1 MKKLNLKTKLAVKI
15 GTAFL
20 RRIGSTDDAAMMKHI
35 TRLIKILRFARQNE
49 LAYYVDDVLGI
60 YKRGPVYTKILRE
73 MLTQSDDEEFE
84 DVFYGLV
91 NLPENVRLTAD
102 FPKSKVKIPEN
113 PVDVLCAAENSF
125 YFHSYFPCLEALR
138 GFNLNM
144 NMFYSPEDLK
154 SLPYSVDLQTTFTSS
169 RDLFFGNKNIDTLLI
184 IGSAPFNKT
193 LLLHALDRAKTIL
206 VCGAFAENQK
216 ENAALKE
223 KISRSLTRVIFYT
236 PSQNFYPYLKAKQLV
251 EDRVIGTV
259 TEIKVKTVVGK
270 CGLNNTSAELQ
281 QILVNDVY
289 DKLPFVNDILGEP
302 QQHFHYENKLNGSF
316 SAYTQITKHKTP
328 RAYSVY
334 EFVHSPEI
342 HDNKH
347 PILLIEKIELTG
359 SMGYLWLN
367 WQKTK
372 SINDPIMTLYAGDK
386 EIKMGAV
393 PDDFPSGF
401 ARALFASPDV
411 PLPAGG

>member
-1 MKKLNLKTKLAVKI
+1 MKKLNLKTRVAVTL

-20 RRIGSTDDAAMMKHI
+20 RGIGNTDDAVMMKHI
-35 TRLIKILRFARQNE
+35 SRLIKFLRFVKQNE

-60 YKRGPVYTKILRE
+60 YKRGPVYTNILRE

-84 DVFYGLV
+84 DLFYGIV
-91 NLPENVRLTAD
+91 NLPENVRLKAD
-102 FPKSKVKIPEN
+102 FQKPKVKIPEK
-113 PVDVLCAAENSF
+113 PVDVLCAVENNF

-144 NMFYSPEDLK
+144 NMLYSPEDLK

-206 VCGAFAENQK
+206 VCGAPAENEK
-216 ENAALKE
+216 EHAALKE
-223 KISRSLTRVIFYT
+223 KISRSLTRVLFYT

-259 TEIKVKTVVGK
+259 TEIKVKTVVGR
-270 CGLNNTSAELQ
+270 CGLKNVSAELK
-281 QILVNDVY
+281 QILANDIY
-289 DKLPFVNDILGEP
+289 DKLPFVNDILGDP
-302 QQHFHYENKLNGSF
+302 QQHFHYENKHNGSF

-334 EFVHSPEI
+334 EFVHSPELC
-342 HDNKH
+342 DSKNE
-347 PILLIEKIELTG
+347 ILWLEKIELTG
-359 SMGYLWLN
+359 SMGTVWIN
-367 WQKTK
+367 RQKTK
-372 SINDPIMTLYAGDK
+372 SINDPIMTLYVGDK
-386 EIKMGAV
+386 EIKMGAEE
-393 PDDFPSGF
+393 DDFASGF
-401 ARALFASPDV
+401 ARALC
-411 PLPAGG
+411 LL